1 MRSIRRTAMIASLL
15 IATPLTA
22 QTTPSSAP
30 PATPAR
36 SPAVR
41 ADDILVTGRRAEPSN
56 WREAETPHVVVLS
69 DGKETDLIRI
79 ARNLERLHFLLSMLL
94 GRVDK
99 PDDTVK
105 LRVTLIGDVAEFTA
119 MGLRNLRWQQG
130 PFPDEFGDM
139 RYYDPRDDGA
149 VMATSRI
156 DQKVITERG
165 ISWERFQGM
174 LSALN
179 DRASDGTGNFG
190 MNGYGGSSLIGLSNS
205 GDRVGLPNE
214 KSVVVPSDYLLYAG
228 FAQHYLQTYFPA
240 AYPRWYLDG
249 FGQVF
254 ATMGTHGENQLDYGR
269 VPIGTTSTLDRYGG
283 YPLAQVF
290 DGSYLNPKASR
301 RRWTPTH
308 AWMLTHFLFF
318 SDAWRPR
325 LRAYLLAYANGA
337 TPAEA
342 ASAFGDLDQLAAE
355 LRKYYRGKK
364 PFDKMAYPA
373 DRIPDPQVTR
383 LTKGQAA
390 FIKGRLELG
399 SRVDLSAE
407 PEVGSTPD
415 ETAKLA
421 KTHRKAIATRDEWL
435 DRLRRDAARYPGDV
449 DAQLLL
455 AEAEC
460 RTGHPAACQA
470 AAEATLVLRPGD
482 TAALAWKGSAMTLA
496 AQAAPADQRAA
507 QLRAGREVIARAN
520 RADTEA
526 VLPLLAYY
534 RSYAGD
540 TAPPLAVDALA
551 GAVTRVPNAPVARLA
566 LGTEYAKRGLSEE
579 ARRTLRPVALG
590 GYDTPERRAAQQ
602 AIAGAAVR

>member
-1 MRSIRRTAMIASLL
+1 MLRRTAMIAGLL
-15 IATPLTA
+15 AAMPLAA
-22 QTTPSSAP
+22 QTAP
-30 PATPAR
+30 PPTPPAPST
-36 SPAVR
+36 SPEVGAN
-41 ADDILVTGRRAEPSN
+41 DILVTGRRAEPSN
-56 WREAETPHVVVLS
+56 WREAETPHAVVLS
-69 DGKETDLIRI
+69 DGSEADLIRI

-174 LSALN
+174 VSALS
-179 DRASDGTGNFG
+179 DRPADGTGNQG
-190 MNGYGGSSLIGLSNS
+190 MNGYGGSSLIGLSNTT
-205 GDRVGLPNE
+205 DRIGLPNE

-228 FAQHYLQTYFPA
+228 FAQHYLTTYFPA

-254 ATMGTHGENQLDYGR
+254 ATMQTHGENELDYGR

-325 LRAYLLAYANGA
+325 LRQYLLAYANGA

-342 ASAFGDLDQLAAE
+342 AKALGDPAVLTAE
-355 LRKYYRGKK
+355 LRRYYRGKK

-373 DRIPDPQVTR
+373 DRIPEPQVRR

-399 SRVDLSAE
+399 SRVDLAAE
-407 PEVGSTPD
+407 PSVGATAD

-421 KTHRKAIATRDEWL
+421 KEHRQAIATRDKWL
-435 DRLRRDAARYPGDV
+435 EGLRRDAARYPADV
-449 DAQLLL
+449 EAQLLL

-460 RTGHPAACQA
+460 RTGHPAECRV
-470 AAEATLVLRPGD
+470 AAEATLKLRPGD
-482 TAALAWKGSAMTLA
+482 TAALAWKGSAMALA
-496 AQAAPADQRAA
+496 ARAAPMDQRPAE
-507 QLRAGREVIARAN
+507 LRAAREVIAGAN

-534 RSYAGD
+534 RSYQGD
-540 TAPPLAVDALA
+540 TAPPIAVDALA

-566 LGTEYAKRGLSEE
+566 LGTEYARRGLTDE
-579 ARRTLRPVALG
+579 ARRTLGPVALG
-590 GYDTPERRAAQQ
+590 GYDTPERLAAQQ
-602 AIAGAAVR
+602 AIAGAVK